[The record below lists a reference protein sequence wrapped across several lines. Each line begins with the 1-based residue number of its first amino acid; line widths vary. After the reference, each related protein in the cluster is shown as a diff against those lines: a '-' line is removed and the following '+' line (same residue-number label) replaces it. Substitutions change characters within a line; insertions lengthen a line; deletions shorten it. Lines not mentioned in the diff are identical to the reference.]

1 MNVNV
6 RKVVKI
12 NASHEQVNQNK
23 IEHLQKEN
31 LNLKDTLKRIET
43 ELALKRDETQ
53 KLNLEL
59 DALKKAK
66 SYEPKGF
73 VENAGGGGGGGGEE
87 FWKNIYAE
95 VERLKIKLANAENEL
110 KLRDK
115 EFELKQVH
123 LKHANEKRFN
133 ELVSKHKY
141 EINKLIGMLTGDE
154 LLGAKS
160 AFDGESLLD
169 DPLRM
174 RLILNSRNKYSN
186 LTQTIERQKEIISG
200 LTEKLSYFSKENITE
215 SKSNSNSSLLSNRGE
230 SSDDSENLESVVMHY
245 ETQLKMKNREI
256 EKFRR
261 ELDQMLNLLQT
272 LQT

>member
-12 NASHEQVNQNK
+12 DASNEQVNQNK

-31 LNLKDTLKRIET
+31 LNLKDTLKHIES

-73 VENAGGGGGGGGEE
+73 VENAGGED

-141 EINKLIGMLTGDE
+141 EVNKLIGMITGDE

-160 AFDGESLLD
+160 AFEGESLLD

-200 LTEKLSYFSKENITE
+200 LTEKLSYFSKENTTQ
-215 SKSNSNSSLLSNRGE
+215 SKSNLNSSLLSNRGGE
-230 SSDDSENLESVVMHY
+230 SSDDSENLENVVMHY